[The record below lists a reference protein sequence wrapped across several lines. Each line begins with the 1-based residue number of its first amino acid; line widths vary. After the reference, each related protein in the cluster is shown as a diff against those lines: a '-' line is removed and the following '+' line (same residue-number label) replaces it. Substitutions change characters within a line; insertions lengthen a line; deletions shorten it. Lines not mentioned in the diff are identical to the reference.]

1 MQVVMRYHIL
11 TMICVAFVLVQ
22 LLASCTSARATHAQD
37 YTQGSV
43 YGEIYLYD
51 TNYVDEYIGSIR
63 LDVTEQNGQV
73 AIKKDNPNFPNF
85 LGYRLYATYN
95 WANAKISYH
104 PSANIDYTIQAQ
116 LQFFLYFEDDKQEF
130 INVPQY
136 NATVQFT
143 KIRGQNKLRADI
155 LYDGIKDKNATKPLF
170 VKGDWPVLDADYIL
184 ELRPL

>member
-1 MQVVMRYHIL
+1 MRYRIL

-22 LLASCTSARATHAQD
+22 LLASCTSGRATHAQD
-37 YTQGSV
+37 YNQGTV

-51 TNYVDEYIGSIR
+51 TNYVDEYIGAIR
-63 LDVTEQNGQV
+63 LDVTQQNGQV

-85 LGYRLYATYN
+85 IGYRLYATYH

-155 LYDGIKDKNATKPLF
+155 LYDGIKDKNATKPQF